1 MSVCECV
8 YARVGVCEWG
18 IVYRSVMKSL
28 SFLIFT
34 TTRTPTNLISFLIYF
49 YIFQNEIDARLKDDD
64 GAFWMSFEDFLT
76 HFFSINV
83 CMVGQP
89 LHSTDG
95 RRKPWFESRERFDYS
110 MIIED
115 GANEVCANSFLL
127 TLNEDAETMYVSVH
141 QEDIRHVNTT
151 SYIDF
156 GVVVLKVINLN
167 HHQIVY
173 IHIQTLDFT

>member
-1 MSVCECV
+1 
-8 YARVGVCEWG
+8 
-18 IVYRSVMKSL
+18 
-28 SFLIFT
+28 
-34 TTRTPTNLISFLIYF
+34 
-49 YIFQNEIDARLKDDD
+49 
-64 GAFWMSFEDFLT
+64 
-76 HFFSINV
+76 
-83 CMVGQP
+83 
-89 LHSTDG
+89 
-95 RRKPWFESRERFDYS
+95 